1 MLGLGGVDADIT
13 DNNAVS
19 ENAANLNGVAV
30 DDANY
35 LDYG

>member
-1 MLGLGGVDADIT
+1 MSLGGVDADIT

-30 DDANY
+30 DDAND
-35 LDYG
+35 LDHG